1 MLLLMALL
9 RRPFTLC
16 EVDAT
21 SHSSAKSIQRL
32 MTRFMHHRSL
42 AGAAVIAVTCLAC
55 SSGDYQSGDFVFA
68 TYINETGWNNG
79 VAWILGLLQSSFG
92 LTGYDAVSHVRSL
105 VGAVLRQTPNLCS
118 MGLARQSL
126 S

>member
-1 MLLLMALL
+1 MVCAVEAAADE
-9 RRPFTLC
+9 P
-16 EVDAT
+16 
-21 SHSSAKSIQRL
+21 SAYR
-32 MTRFMHHRSL
+32 RSL

-92 LTGYDAVSHVRSL
+92 LTGYDAVSHVR
-105 VGAVLRQTPNLCS
+105 GFA
-118 MGLARQSL
+118 
-126 S
+126 